1 MKYFY
6 HDRNGELHGP
16 AELDFLACE
25 VKWGG
30 LPDHLMIRPV
40 DGEEWVALAE
50 AVKRETG
57 TGFYPNVMSV
67 PPEEVAGLSFWK
79 RLRYY
84 YRRSWRMA
92 FVFSG
97 RASRRECLSVF
108 LSMTLAD
115 CLGLAVAQILLGLAL
130 PLLMPGVDVFSCLSF
145 ISRFL
150 GLLLVLLIV
159 LQSFALC
166 WRRLHDLSL
175 AGWWSFALPFV
186 FLAGSLSVEWFLG
199 HLFRSDT
206 WGHVRGTCGRCWS
219 NGGRRNGGG
228 SFRVVRNLGCYAAGP
243 VSRYEEGKSIRSSS
257 GGMTVPFPGQRR
269 TGDFPFAGKGG

>member
-115 CLGLAVAQILLGLAL
+115 CLGLAVAQILLGLL
-130 PLLMPGVDVFSCLSF
+130 FLS
-145 ISRFL
+145 
-150 GLLLVLLIV
+150 
-159 LQSFALC
+159 
-166 WRRLHDLSL
+166 
-175 AGWWSFALPFV
+175 
-186 FLAGSLSVEWFLG
+186 
-199 HLFRSDT
+199 
-206 WGHVRGTCGRCWS
+206 
-219 NGGRRNGGG
+219 
-228 SFRVVRNLGCYAAGP
+228 
-243 VSRYEEGKSIRSSS
+243 
-257 GGMTVPFPGQRR
+257 
-269 TGDFPFAGKGG
+269 

>member
-130 PLLMPGVDVFSCLSF
+130 PPLMPGIDVFSCLFF
-145 ISRFL
+145 IF
-150 GLLLVLLIV
+150 LLLRLLLGLLIV
-159 LQSFALC
+159 LQFFALC

-175 AGWWSFALPFV
+175 AGGWSFVLPFV
-186 FLAGSLSVEWFLG
+186 LLAGSLPVEW
-199 HLFRSDT
+199 LFGRLFQSDA
-206 WGHVRGTCGRCWS
+206 WGMFMAHAGKAGVM
-219 NGGRRNGGG
+219 
-228 SFRVVRNLGCYAAGP
+228 AAGGMG
-243 VSRYEEGKSIRSSS
+243 VAVFVLS
-257 GGMTVPFPGQRR
+257 GTWVVALLGLFPGTKNENQY
-269 TGDFPFAGKGG
+269 GHPPEV

>member
-6 HDRNGELHGP
+6 HDWNGELHGP

-30 LPDHLMIRPV
+30 LPDSLMIRPV

-50 AVKRETG
+50 VVKRETG
-57 TGFYPNVMSV
+57 GRFYRDVTSV
-67 PPEEVAGLSFWK
+67 PPEEAGRLPYWK

-115 CLGLAVAQILLGLAL
+115 CLGLVVAQILLGLAL

-145 ISRFL
+145 ISMFL

-159 LQSFALC
+159 LQSLALC

-206 WGHVRGTCGRCWS
+206 WGMFVEHA
-219 NGGRRNGGG
+219 GGAGAM
-228 SFRVVRNLGCYAAGP
+228 AAGGMAAA
-243 VSRYEEGKSIRSSS
+243 VFVLS
-257 GGMTVPFPGQRR
+257 GTWIVALLGLFPGTKKENQY
-269 TGDFPFAGKGG
+269 GHPPEV

>member
-84 YRRSWRMA
+84 
-92 FVFSG
+92 
-97 RASRRECLSVF
+97 
-108 LSMTLAD
+108 
-115 CLGLAVAQILLGLAL
+115 
-130 PLLMPGVDVFSCLSF
+130 
-145 ISRFL
+145 
-150 GLLLVLLIV
+150 
-159 LQSFALC
+159 
-166 WRRLHDLSL
+166 
-175 AGWWSFALPFV
+175 
-186 FLAGSLSVEWFLG
+186 
-199 HLFRSDT
+199 
-206 WGHVRGTCGRCWS
+206 
-219 NGGRRNGGG
+219 
-228 SFRVVRNLGCYAAGP
+228 
-243 VSRYEEGKSIRSSS
+243 
-257 GGMTVPFPGQRR
+257 
-269 TGDFPFAGKGG
+269 